1 MDINQLNQQ
10 LNKISNDFISTEQF
24 NNHKNKLDK
33 EIEKEMI
40 NKETINNRIAN
51 FNQDTTMYVNPN
63 NNYYTDFR
71 MPQSSGSYNTG
82 NKLSSG
88 SAHSSHDKQKTQFE
102 KTEQWKQTK
111 QSSINLNNK
120 PTFHNKANIR
130 TNNIT
135 NNIYNNNQSNLNQ
148 YNELFKRENRDDMNE
163 KLNNFNFNNFNYV
176 NDSRNLDNPL
186 INENYYNTGP
196 GIKSNNHG
204 FDKMNDFNI
213 VHTKIERTNNRN
225 LQNERLQNFSP
236 LGRALGAGFT
246 FDINNNLSSV
256 NSKSTGNYKSNYKDL
271 NNERL
276 NNFSPMAKTL
286 SISSKQQHVSSNKN
300 NNNNNNQQKLVN
312 KPVNFNDINPK
323 LSNSVMTYHPI
334 NSRIE

>member
-1 MDINQLNQQ
+1 MDINQLNKQ
-10 LNKISNDFISTEQF
+10 LNQISNDFISTEQF
-24 NNHKNKLDK
+24 NNHKKVLNK
-33 EIEKEMI
+33 EMEKEMI
-40 NKETINNRIAN
+40 NKETINNRMAN
-51 FNQDTTMYVNPN
+51 FAQDTTMYVNPN
-63 NNYYTDFR
+63 NNNYYTDFR
-71 MPQSSGSYNTG
+71 MPKNSSTYKTG
-82 NKLSSG
+82 NNNM
-88 SAHSSHDKQKTQFE
+88 E
-102 KTEQWKQTK
+102 KEPN
-111 QSSINLNNK
+111 QSQYNQLYQQNRNNNSRRNN
-120 PTFHNKANIR
+120 TANI
-130 TNNIT
+130 NN
-135 NNIYNNNQSNLNQ
+135 NSNQNYNGNNNQVNLNQ
-148 YNELFKRENRDDMNE
+148 YNELFKRENRDDMNQ
-163 KLNNFNFNNFNYV
+163 KLNDFNFNNFNYV
-176 NDSRNLDNPL
+176 NDSKNLDNPL
-186 INENYYNTGP
+186 LNENYYNTGP

-204 FDKMNDFNI
+204 FDKMNNFNI
-213 VHTKIERTNNRN
+213 IHTKIERTNNRN

-286 SISSKQQHVSSNKN
+286 SISAKQQHVSSNN
-300 NNNNNNQQKLVN
+300 NINNTGNTGNTGNNNNQQKLIN